1 MTEYTQNRKCI
12 AELGCLNE
20 IGAVAKAFGS
30 SALVVSYKSMQAAVE
45 KIQGLLE
52 AAGVRAIA
60 FTDIL
65 PEPTIA
71 CMEAGHRAIQEHACE
86 MVVAIGGGSVIDSA
100 KAIAMLAT
108 NPESL
113 EAYQLGKA
121 SIDRQPLPILA
132 IPTTAGTGSEA
143 TKTCVIS
150 NERLGV
156 KKSINH
162 YSLVPQVALLDG
174 SLLQTLPPRILA
186 STGMDALG
194 HAIESFTSRTATPY
208 SRTFSARAIELI
220 SHNLETACLTDSLDA
235 LQNVMLGSYFA
246 GCGINCAGIGIA
258 HIVGQPLGAVLHK
271 AHGDLIT
278 VLLPL
283 AMQYNRQD
291 CEALYAQVGR
301 LIDPS
306 LHAKTQS
313 EAADAAI
320 RFVFDLREKLKLPR
334 TLSELD
340 VKELPE
346 REFMLHN
353 IAITTGHIKS
363 NPRPLTDDLLWA
375 YIQEAF
381 I

>member
-121 SIDRQPLPILA
+121 SIDCQPLPILA

-150 NERLGV
+150 NKRLGV

-220 SHNLETACLTDSLDA
+220 SHNLETACLTGSLDA

-301 LIDPS
+301 LIAPS

>member
-1 MTEYTQNRKCI
+1 
-12 AELGCLNE
+12 
-20 IGAVAKAFGS
+20 
-30 SALVVSYKSMQAAVE
+30 
-45 KIQGLLE
+45 
-52 AAGVRAIA
+52 
-60 FTDIL
+60 
-65 PEPTIA
+65 
-71 CMEAGHRAIQEHACE
+71 
-86 MVVAIGGGSVIDSA
+86 
-100 KAIAMLAT
+100 
-108 NPESL
+108 
-113 EAYQLGKA
+113 
-121 SIDRQPLPILA
+121 
-132 IPTTAGTGSEA
+132 
-143 TKTCVIS
+143 
-150 NERLGV
+150 
-156 KKSINH
+156 
-162 YSLVPQVALLDG
+162 
-174 SLLQTLPPRILA
+174 
-186 STGMDALG
+186 MDALG

-220 SHNLETACLTDSLDA
+220 SHNLETACLTGSLDA

-340 VKELPE
+340 IKELPE

>member
-113 EAYQLGKA
+113 EAYQLGEA

-220 SHNLETACLTDSLDA
+220 SHTLETACLTGSLDA

-291 CEALYAQVGR
+291 CEALYAPVGR
-301 LIDPS
+301 LSDPS